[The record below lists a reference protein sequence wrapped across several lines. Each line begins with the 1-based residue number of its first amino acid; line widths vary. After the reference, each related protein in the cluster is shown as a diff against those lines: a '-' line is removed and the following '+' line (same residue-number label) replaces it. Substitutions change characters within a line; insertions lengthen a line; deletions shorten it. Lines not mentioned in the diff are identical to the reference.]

1 MTRLGILG
9 MGLALCLAP
18 MGCVQAQAS
27 SAPRAAASHLTIY
40 HLEGRRSER
49 IVWLCEE
56 LGLPYKLEYKRG
68 DLAGSMAAIRAI
80 NPLMPVAPTVIYN
93 GQVLME
99 SAAIMQ
105 LILDREGGGR
115 LIPAVSSPD
124 YPAHLLWMHF
134 AEGSLA
140 ADVIADY
147 RTARATT
154 GLRPTGDETDGQ
166 RAMKFADAFLA
177 THSYFG
183 GAEFSVADIMM
194 WFPSDYADRIRVADM
209 TLYPHFAAWQDRME
223 ARPAFQRML
232 AVARPDGR
240 VGSSPALKEP

>member
-1 MTRLGILG
+1 MKHLGVLCI
-9 MGLALCLAP
+9 GLALCLAP
-18 MGCVQAQAS
+18 TSCVQVP
-27 SAPRAAASHLTIY
+27 APAASKSAEPHLTIY

-68 DLAGSMAAIRAI
+68 DLTASMNAIRAI
-80 NPLMPVAPTVIYN
+80 SPLMPVAPTVIYH
-93 GQVLME
+93 GQVLTE

-115 LIPAVSSPD
+115 LIPKVESAD

-134 AEGSLA
+134 SEGSLA

-154 GLRPTGDETDGQ
+154 NLAPRGEETDGQ
-166 RAMKFADAFLA
+166 RAMKFADVFLS
-177 THSYFG
+177 THQYFG
-183 GAEFSVADIMM
+183 GAEFSAADIMM
-194 WFPSDYADRIRVADM
+194 WFPSDYADRIKVADISK
-209 TLYPHFAAWQDRME
+209 YPNLAAWQDRME

-240 VGSSPALKEP
+240 VGSSPALKVE

>member
-1 MTRLGILG
+1 MTLRSICI
-9 MGLALCLAP
+9 GLTLCLASP
-18 MGCVQAQAS
+18 GCVN
-27 SAPRAAASHLTIY
+27 APAPAPSTAAPFDLTIY

-68 DLAGSMAAIRAI
+68 DLAGSMAAIREI
-80 NPLMPVAPTVIYN
+80 SPLMPVAPTVVYN
-93 GQVLME
+93 GQVLVE

-105 LILDREGGGR
+105 LILDREGGRR
-115 LIPAVSSPD
+115 LIPSVESSD

-147 RTARATT
+147 RTARETT
-154 GLRPTGDETDGQ
+154 GLAPRGEETDGQ

-177 THSYFG
+177 THPYFG
-183 GAEFSVADIMM
+183 GAEFSAADIMM
-194 WFPSDYADRIRVADM
+194 WFPSDYADRIKVADM
-209 TLYPHFAAWQDRME
+209 T
-223 ARPAFQRML
+223 
-232 AVARPDGR
+232 
-240 VGSSPALKEP
+240 K